1 MASKLEKELIYT
13 VYWFLKIRTCFV
25 FLHSLPY
32 VSYAA
37 LLSPEYLLSFIFLY
51 GRKSVSLPHYIFI
64 IFSKSFIHSFNFLVS
79 NLLFFLNPADFLF
92 WFEHSLHTCTVTFLY
107 SLLIFF
113 YKILVWFVLIFSAFL
128 KSTRCSTLW
137 VRRGITCAKFFILNQ
152 KLMIAL

>member
-1 MASKLEKELIYT
+1 MFCFSTFSPIC
-13 VYWFLKIRTCFV
+13 FLC
-25 FLHSLPY
+25 
-32 VSYAA
+32 
-37 LLSPEYLLSFIFLY
+37 SFIIS
-51 GRKSVSLPHYIFI
+51 RIFI
-64 IFSKSFIHSFNFLVS
+64 VFHFSLWKKKRFPSSLYFYYFQQVIHSFNFLVS

-137 VRRGITCAKFFILNQ
+137 VRRGITCTKFFILNQ